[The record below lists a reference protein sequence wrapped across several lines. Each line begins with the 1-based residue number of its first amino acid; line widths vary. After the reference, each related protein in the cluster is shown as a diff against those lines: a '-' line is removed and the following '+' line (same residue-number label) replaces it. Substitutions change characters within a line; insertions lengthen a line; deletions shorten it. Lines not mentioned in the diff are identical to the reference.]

1 MMAQLRNQC
10 ESLDFKIVRSA
21 VDDNLLL
28 PGVEWS
34 VTSNSTALDFAPPAQ
49 PAEPASQPII
59 AVRDLVHRYQDRT
72 ALNGVSF
79 EVRPAELFGLLG
91 PNGSG
96 KTTLFRILSTLM
108 VPTSGSATIAGFDA
122 VRQAAALR
130 RHIGVVFQAQS
141 VDLKLTAYENLWH
154 QGHLYGLRGP
164 DLKARI
170 NEILTRV
177 GLLDRSADRVETFSG
192 GMQRRIELA
201 KGLLH
206 HPEVLLLDEPTTGLD
221 PGARHDLWQYL
232 QILRDQEHVSVIVTT
247 HLMEEAERCDRLAIL
262 NEGNLVALGTPEA
275 LTREIGGDV
284 ILLEAR
290 DPQTLADLIRDKFHV
305 DATVMDKQV
314 RIEIENGHRFVPDV
328 VEAFPGEIQSLSVS
342 KPTLG
347 DVFIHRTGHRFWSE
361 DAEPSSEK
369 GKKKGKKKKSS

>member
-1 MMAQLRNQC
+1 
-10 ESLDFKIVRSA
+10 
-21 VDDNLLL
+21 
-28 PGVEWS
+28 

-49 PAEPASQPII
+49 SVTPSGQAII
-59 AVRDLVHRYQDRT
+59 SVRNLVHRYQDRT

-79 EVRPAELFGLLG
+79 DVRPAELFGLLG

-108 VPTSGSATIAGFDA
+108 VPTSGSATIAGLDA
-122 VRQAAALR
+122 VRQPGALR
-130 RHIGVVFQAQS
+130 RRIGVVFQAQS
-141 VDLKLTAYENLWH
+141 VDPKLTAYENLWH
-154 QGHLYGLRGP
+154 QGHLYGLRGTE
-164 DLKARI
+164 LKVRI

-177 GLLDRSADRVETFSG
+177 GLLDRAGDLVETFSG

-221 PGARHDLWQYL
+221 PGARRDLWQYL
-232 QILRDQEHVSVIVTT
+232 AILRDQERVSVIVTT

-262 NEGNLVALGTPEA
+262 NEGNLVALGTPES

-284 ILLEAR
+284 VLLEAR
-290 DPQTLADLIRDKFHV
+290 DPQSLAERIRNKFQV
-305 DATVMDKQV
+305 DAAVMGKHV
-314 RIEIENGHRFVPDV
+314 RLEIENGHHFVPEV

-342 KPTLG
+342 KPTLE

-361 DAEPSSEK
+361 DAVVAPET
-369 GKKKGKKKKSS
+369 GKKTSKKRPS